1 MMFLRFYELC
11 NIFFISVNQQHPDF
25 FLLPGP
31 PTIGFVF
38 NSKFFVV
45 FYDIFN

>member
-1 MMFLRFYELC
+1 MNYLIYL
-11 NIFFISVNQQHPDF
+11 ISINQQHPDF

-38 NSKFFVV
+38 NSKFFVG
-45 FYDIFN
+45 FYDILD